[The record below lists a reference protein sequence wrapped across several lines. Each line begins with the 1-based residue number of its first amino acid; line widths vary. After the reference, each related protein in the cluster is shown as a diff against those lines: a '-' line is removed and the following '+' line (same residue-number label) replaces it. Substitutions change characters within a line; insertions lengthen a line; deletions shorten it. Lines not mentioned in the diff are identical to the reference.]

1 MIHITEDQV
10 REALPMTKAVE
21 LVEDGFRRL
30 SDGRA
35 VNQPR
40 RRVVLD
46 NGACLHYMAAGENEA
61 GYLATKVYA
70 TRPRVGA
77 RFAVLLFDAETTE
90 LLATIDAN
98 ALGQIRTGAASGVA
112 THHMAR
118 DDATTLGMIG
128 SGFQAETQLEAIA
141 AVRKLKRVRVYSR
154 SAERREA
161 FARRM
166 SQRLALPIE
175 AAASAEAAISEAT
188 IVVTVTTA
196 REPVFDSAALLP
208 GCHINAAGSNH
219 HRRAEIDAEAVSRA
233 QVVAVDSLEQA
244 QMEAGDL
251 IAAHAAGRF
260 GWGRAVEL
268 SAIVAGASPG
278 RTSGED
284 ITLFESQGLAI
295 EDLVAAA
302 HVYQGLSA

>member
-10 REALPMTKAVE
+10 REALPVTKAVE

-46 NGACLHYMAAGENEA
+46 NGACLHYMAAGENAA

-77 RFAVLLFDAETTE
+77 RFAVLLFDAETIE
-90 LLATIDAN
+90 LLASIDAN
-98 ALGQIRTGAASGVA
+98 VLGQIRTGAASGVA
-112 THHMAR
+112 TRHMAR
-118 DDATTLGMIG
+118 EDAATLAMIG
-128 SGFQAETQLEAIA
+128 SGFQAETQLEAVA

-154 SAERREA
+154 SPERREA

-166 SQRLALPIE
+166 SQRLVLPIE
-175 AAASAEAAISEAT
+175 AAARAEDAISEAT

-196 REPVFDSAALLP
+196 RETGLRLRRALAWLP
-208 GCHINAAGSNH
+208 HQRRRQQSSQAGRDRCRSRIEGAGSWRSIRSSKLKWKQAISSPLMPRDVSTGSAPSNFP
-219 HRRAEIDAEAVSRA
+219 RLSPAPLLDAPPA
-233 QVVAVDSLEQA
+233 
-244 QMEAGDL
+244 
-251 IAAHAAGRF
+251 
-260 GWGRAVEL
+260 
-268 SAIVAGASPG
+268 
-278 RTSGED
+278 RTSLCLNHKASRSK
-284 ITLFESQGLAI
+284 T
-295 EDLVAAA
+295 
-302 HVYQGLSA
+302 

>member
-10 REALPMTKAVE
+10 REALPVTKAVE

-90 LLATIDAN
+90 LLASIDAN
-98 ALGQIRTGAASGVA
+98 VLGQIRTGAASGVA
-112 THHMAR
+112 TRHMAR
-118 DDATTLGMIG
+118 EDAATLAMIG
-128 SGFQAETQLEAIA
+128 SGFQAETQLEAVA
-141 AVRKLKRVRVYSR
+141 AVRKLKRVLVYSR
-154 SAERREA
+154 SPERREA

-166 SQRLALPIE
+166 SQRLVLPIE
-175 AAASAEAAISEAT
+175 AAARAEDAISEAT

-196 REPVFDSAALLP
+196 REPVFDSAALSP
-208 GCHINAAGSNH
+208 GCHITAAGSNH
-219 HRRAEIDAEAVSRA
+219 HRRAEIDAEAVSRV
-233 QVVAVDSLEQA
+233 Q
-244 QMEAGDL
+244 GRG
-251 IAAHAAGRF
+251 GRF
-260 GWGRAVEL
+260 ARASSNGSRRSHRRSCRGTFRLGARRRTFRDCRRHL
-268 SAIVAGASPG
+268 SWTHLRRGHHSV
-278 RTSGED
+278 
-284 ITLFESQGLAI
+284 
-295 EDLVAAA
+295 
-302 HVYQGLSA
+302 